1 MTVGR
6 RRGTEHTE
14 TVSNTKALTDKQYQ
28 AAKDYMVAL
37 EWRFPE
43 ISRQQLQVE
52 DRKEELCDKT
62 KQRIEEACLC
72 MNSTAKQAEK
82 QLPLALKNTST
93 AGAKAATELKAA
105 LKNLYKHITVVNEIQ
120 QGIQDPFKNSSGL
133 REDLMEAAKATV
145 EAQDAVK
152 VSKALG

>member
-1 MTVGR
+1 MAEGRIKKVIGDNGEELYAANSVTVGR

-14 TVSNTKALTDKQYQ
+14 TVLNTKALTDKQYQ

-82 QLPLALKNTST
+82 QLPLALK
-93 AGAKAATELKAA
+93 
-105 LKNLYKHITVVNEIQ
+105 KHVHRWSQ
-120 QGIQDPFKNSSGL
+120 S
-133 REDLMEAAKATV
+133 RH
-145 EAQDAVK
+145 
-152 VSKALG
+152 